1 MITDLKLYKETYDFL
16 LWLYPEIKKFPK
28 SEKYT
33 LGERL
38 KNITESLLLN
48 IVLIN
53 KNTSKQEYF
62 KKADLDI
69 ELLRILLRLSYDLKI
84 ITFKKYEFASKKVDD
99 IGKLLGGLIK
109 TFK

>member
-1 MITDLKLYKETYDFL
+1 MIDDLKLYKETYDFL

-38 KNITESLLLN
+38 KNTTESLLLN

-53 KNTSKQEYF
+53 KNKSKQEYL
-62 KKADLDI
+62 KKADLDLG
-69 ELLRILLRLSYDLKI
+69 LLRILLRLSSDLKVMP
-84 ITFKKYEFASKKVDD
+84 FKKYEIASKKVNDM
-99 IGKLLGGLIK
+99 GNLLGGLIK

>member
-1 MITDLKLYKETYDFL
+1 MIDDLKLYKETYDFL

-38 KNITESLLLN
+38 KNTTESLLLN

-53 KNTSKQEYF
+53 KNF
-62 KKADLDI
+62 KGYSNICKV
-69 ELLRILLRLSYDLKI
+69 LRII
-84 ITFKKYEFASKKVDD
+84 SK
-99 IGKLLGGLIK
+99 
-109 TFK
+109 